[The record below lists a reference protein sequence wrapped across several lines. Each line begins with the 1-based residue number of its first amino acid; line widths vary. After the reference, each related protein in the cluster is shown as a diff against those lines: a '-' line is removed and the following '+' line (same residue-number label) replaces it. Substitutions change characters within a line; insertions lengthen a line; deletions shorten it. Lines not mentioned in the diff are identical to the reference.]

1 MYVCTLKLQD
11 LAYAFSSSKGLTYVY
26 VYEEEEKNASVCTPW
41 FDSLLLNKKISIL
54 SVLFFFKVDCR
65 DLQMGQAIEVKS
77 DLSSLLDVFDGAVQ
91 RSVAH
96 TPKDQDAGKSSASF
110 TWTRGYSYFLYS

>member
-1 MYVCTLKLQD
+1 MISLISLE
-11 LAYAFSSSKGLTYVY
+11 G
-26 VYEEEEKNASVCTPW
+26 EESY
-41 FDSLLLNKKISIL
+41 F
-54 SVLFFFKVDCR
+54 VLIGFNEVDRR